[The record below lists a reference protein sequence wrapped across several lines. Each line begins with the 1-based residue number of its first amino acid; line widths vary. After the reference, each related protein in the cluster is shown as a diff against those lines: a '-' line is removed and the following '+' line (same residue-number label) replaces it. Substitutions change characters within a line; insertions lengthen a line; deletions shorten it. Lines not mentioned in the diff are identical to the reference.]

1 MKNIALILI
10 GSLLTFGGQAYVRS
24 RTPPKAV
31 EQVVTVYDGAT
42 YWGYA
47 EEYCPR
53 QISKGEYVHE
63 VRKLNGMKELQSGDD
78 VIILKY
84 EEE

>member
-1 MKNIALILI
+1 MKNIALVLLGI
-10 GSLLTFGGQAYVRS
+10 LLTFGGQAYVRS

-31 EQVVTVYDGAT
+31 EQVVAVYDGAT

-47 EEYCPR
+47 EKYCPNSM
-53 QISKGEYVHE
+53 SKGEYVHE
-63 VRKLNGMKELQSGDD
+63 VRKLNGMKELRSGDD

-84 EEE
+84 EEK

>member
-1 MKNIALILI
+1 MKNISLVLLGI
-10 GSLLTFGGQAYVRS
+10 LLTLGGQAYVRS

-31 EQVVTVYDGAT
+31 EQGVTVYDGAT
-42 YWGYA
+42 YWEYA

-53 QISKGEYVHE
+53 QISKGEYVHKI
-63 VRKLNGMKELQSGDD
+63 RQLNGMKELRSGDD

-84 EEE
+84 EEK

>member
-1 MKNIALILI
+1 MKNIALII
-10 GSLLTFGGQAYVRS
+10 FGAMLTFGGQAYVKS

-31 EQVVTVYDGAT
+31 EQVVTVADGAT

-47 EEYCPR
+47 EEYCPN
-53 QISKGEYVHE
+53 QISKGEYVHN
-63 VRKLNGMKELQSGDD
+63 VRKLNGMKDLVSGEE
-78 VIILKY
+78 ITILKY